1 MPPPYLLRSNLGGRE
16 GRGAALTPSPLWLDM
31 GGREGRGGEPAVA
44 AASGLHLPAGSRKEG
59 ERKGDLGVRGASP
72 PLPTPSLPSSG
83 QI

>member
-1 MPPPYLLRSNLGGRE
+1 
-16 GRGAALTPSPLWLDM
+16 M

-72 PLPTPSLPSSG
+72 PLPTPSLPSSDLRG
-83 QI
+83 REGDGEVRRGVEGEVRE